1 MPYIKKKLRYN
12 IDRGYNFP
20 TDVGELNYRLTTICD
35 DYLRQQGRNYANLNS
50 VIGVLE
56 CAKLELYRRIV
67 APYEDTKIE
76 KNGDVYDG
84 WSSVIRSK
92 AEAGATAT

>member
-1 MPYIKKKLRYN
+1 MPYIKKELRYN

-35 DYLRQQGRNYANLNS
+35 DYLRQQGMNYANLNS

-76 KNGDVYDG
+76 MNGDVYNDRNA
-84 WSSVIRSK
+84 VVRSK
-92 AEAGATAT
+92 AEKGTTAA